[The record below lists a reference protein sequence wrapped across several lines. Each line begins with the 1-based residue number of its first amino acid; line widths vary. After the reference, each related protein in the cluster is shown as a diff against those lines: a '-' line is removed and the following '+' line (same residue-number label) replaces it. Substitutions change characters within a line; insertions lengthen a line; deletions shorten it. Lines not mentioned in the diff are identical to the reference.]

1 MVSHYYITLHSKKI
15 SKYDKLINKILKE
28 YDRLIVETS
37 TSIDFNDYNIFVIES
52 FNELV
57 DVRDNLQLPIM
68 FLNLKDQGLAQ
79 FYVLQDN
86 NLYLYTIDKKKVNKA
101 KKG

>member
-1 MVSHYYITLHSKKI
+1 M
-15 SKYDKLINKILKE
+15 
-28 YDRLIVETS
+28 
-37 TSIDFNDYNIFVIES
+37 
-52 FNELV
+52 